1 MRRAVLSWSGG
12 KDCTLALC
20 ALRDGTAGDSSTDDP
35 SAGDPSSDSGTARVE
50 SLLTT
55 VTPEHDRVSMHGVR
69 TRLVERQAAA
79 LGLSLRTVE
88 IPAGCATDRYRD
100 LLVDGLRD
108 CRRHGVEAVVY
119 ADLHLEDV
127 RAARERT
134 LKRVDLTGHWPLW
147 GRDTETLARAFVD
160 LGFEARVVCVDA
172 EALDRSFVGRRFD
185 RSLLSDLPAGVDPCG
200 ENGEFHTFVT
210 DGPPFERAVP
220 VRTAGVVDRELGEG
234 QFRYADLVAAD

>member
-12 KDCTLALC
+12 KDCSLALC
-20 ALRDGTAGDSSTDDP
+20 ALRDDTAADSS
-35 SAGDPSSDSGTARVE
+35 AADPSSDSGTARVE

-88 IPAGCATDRYRD
+88 IPVGCATDRYRD

-108 CRRHGVEAVVY
+108 CRRHGAEAVVY

-134 LKRVDLTGHWPLW
+134 LERVDLTGRWPLW

-160 LGFEARVVCVDA
+160 LGFEARVICVDA
-172 EALDRSFVGRRFD
+172 EALD

-200 ENGEFHTFVT
+200 ENGEFHTFVV

-220 VRTAGVVDRELGEG
+220 VRVAGTVDRELGGG

>member
-12 KDCTLALC
+12 KDCSLALC
-20 ALRDGTAGDSSTDDP
+20 ALQDGTAGDSSAGDS
-35 SAGDPSSDSGTARVE
+35 SAGDESVGVE

-69 TRLVERQAAA
+69 TSLVERQATA

-88 IPAGCATDRYRD
+88 IPAGCAMDRYRD

-108 CRRHGVEAVVY
+108 CRRHDVEAVVY

-127 RAARERT
+127 RAARKRT
-134 LKRVDLTGHWPLW
+134 LERVDLTGRWPLW

-200 ENGEFHTFVT
+200 ENGEFHTFVV

-220 VRTAGVVDRELGEG
+220 VRVAGTTDRELGGG

>member
-1 MRRAVLSWSGG
+1 MSRAVLSWSGG

-20 ALRDGTAGDSSTDDP
+20 ALRDGTAADSSAD
-35 SAGDPSSDSGTARVE
+35 GGTARVE

-100 LLVDGLRD
+100 LLVDGLRG
-108 CRRHGVEAVVY
+108 CRRHGAEAVVY

-127 RAARERT
+127 RAVREGT
-134 LKRVDLTGHWPLW
+134 LERVDLAGRWPLW

-185 RSLLSDLPAGVDPCG
+185 RSFLADLPAGVDPCG
-200 ENGEFHTFVT
+200 ENGEFHTFVV

-234 QFRYADLVAAD
+234 QFRYADLVAAN

>member
-1 MRRAVLSWSGG
+1 MPPAVLSWSGG
-12 KDCTLALC
+12 KDCSLALC
-20 ALRDGTAGDSSTDDP
+20 ALRDDTAADSSAAD
-35 SAGDPSSDSGTARVE
+35 SSVDGEIARVE

-88 IPAGCATDRYRD
+88 IPAGCAMDRYRD

-108 CRRHGVEAVVY
+108 CRRHGAEAVVY
-119 ADLHLEDV
+119 ADLHLNDV
-127 RAARERT
+127 RAAREQT
-134 LKRVDLTGHWPLW
+134 LARVDLTGRWPLW
-147 GRDTETLARAFVD
+147 GRDTETLAAAFVD

-185 RSLLSDLPAGVDPCG
+185 RSFLADLPAGVDPCG

>member
-1 MRRAVLSWSGG
+1 MPPAVLSWSGG
-12 KDCTLALC
+12 KDCSLALC
-20 ALRDGTAGDSSTDDP
+20 ALRDDTAADP
-35 SAGDPSSDSGTARVE
+35 SAGDSSADGEIARVE

-88 IPAGCATDRYRD
+88 IPAGCAMDRYRD

-108 CRRHGVEAVVY
+108 CRRHGAEAVVY
-119 ADLHLEDV
+119 ADLHLNDV
-127 RAARERT
+127 RAAREQT
-134 LKRVDLTGHWPLW
+134 LARVDLTGRWPLW
-147 GRDTETLARAFVD
+147 ERDTETLAAAFVD

-185 RSLLSDLPAGVDPCG
+185 RSFLADLPAGVDPCG

-210 DGPPFERAVP
+210 DGPPFEQAVP

-234 QFRYADLVAAD
+234 QFRYADLVAAN